1 MQARKKPYL
10 IDRLVHRPAKKMTF
24 DVGFV
29 AIRAKLVDRAVDRR
43 SINRGPVGF
52 DVLVLGS
59 RRISLLVHYSSFFD
73 AGS

>member
-1 MQARKKPYL
+1 
-10 IDRLVHRPAKKMTF
+10 MTF